1 MLSLGGQGQFFDDPI
16 LIVASLT
23 SGTNGFFDPDL
34 PVVVTSFQVTVPVA
48 VGLVTLV
55 VVTTVWGEPVI
66 GPSLAGECTTAGTGG
81 TWSFNH
87 WPLGDVWYSL
97 GSLCCSE

>member
-1 MLSLGGQGQFFDDPI
+1 MRSRRQIHYYLSPSLGGQGQFFDDPI

-34 PVVVTSFQVTVPVA
+34 PVVVTSFHVTVPVA
-48 VGLVTLV
+48 VGLVLV
-55 VVTTVWGEPVI
+55 VVTTVWGELAVA
-66 GPSLAGECTTAGTGG
+66 PSPAGESGG

-87 WPLGDVWYSL
+87 WQLGDVWY
-97 GSLCCSE
+97 